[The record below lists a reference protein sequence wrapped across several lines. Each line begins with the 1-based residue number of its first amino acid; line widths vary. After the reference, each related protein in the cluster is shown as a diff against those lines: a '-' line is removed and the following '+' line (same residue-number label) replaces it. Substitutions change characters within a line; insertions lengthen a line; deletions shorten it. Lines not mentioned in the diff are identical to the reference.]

1 MPILVNDLHFYKYHA
16 AGNDFILVD
25 DRDKSFP
32 SHSQKLIQ
40 RLCHRKFGVG
50 ADGLLLLQHSQI
62 ADYKMRIFNADG
74 QEASMCGNGVRCL
87 THFALQKEPSVSS
100 VRFETKKGIVSSRA
114 QGPNIAVNFG
124 APQFLGQVSL
134 LGHTVYVVDTGVP
147 HAVIFVTNAESI
159 DVEKLGKEIRNDHQF
174 YPDGVNVNFVQ
185 VYPGS
190 SLRVRTYERGVEG
203 ETLSCGTGLAAAA
216 YIAGHQAN
224 ISFPMSL
231 HTSSKEV
238 VQACQINLQDSIFA
252 LELVG
257 LATCV
262 YQGKIYIGEQT

>member
-1 MPILVNDLHFYKYHA
+1 MPILVSDLHFYKYHA
-16 AGNDFILVD
+16 AGNDFILID

-32 SHSQKLIQ
+32 SHSQELIQ

-62 ADYKMRIFNADG
+62 ADYKMRIFNSDG

-87 THFALQKEPSVSS
+87 THFAFQKEPSLSS

-114 QGPNIAVNFG
+114 QGPNIAVDFG
-124 APQFLGQVSL
+124 VPQFLGKASL
-134 LGHTVYVVDTGVP
+134 QGCAGFVVDTGVP
-147 HAVIFVTNAESI
+147 HAVVFVSDAEAI
-159 DVEKLGKEIRNDHQF
+159 DVEKLGKEIRYDRQF

-185 VYPGS
+185 IYSES
-190 SLRVRTYERGVEG
+190 SLRVRTYERGIEG

-216 YIAGHQAN
+216 YIACHQEN

-231 HTSSKEV
+231 HTSSQEV
-238 VQACQINLQDSIFA
+238 VQACQINLQDSKFA
-252 LELVG
+252 VEVIG

>member
-1 MPILVNDLHFYKYHA
+1 MICIFYKYHA
-16 AGNDFILVD
+16 AGNDFILID

-32 SHSQKLIQ
+32 SYSQQFIQ
-40 RLCHRKFGVG
+40 NLCHRKFGVG
-50 ADGLLLLQHSQI
+50 ADGLLLLQHSHI
-62 ADYKMRIFNADG
+62 ADCKMRIFNADG

-87 THFALQKEPSVSS
+87 THFVFQNEPSLST
-100 VRFETKKGIVSSRA
+100 VRIETKKGIVSSRA

-124 APQFLGQVSL
+124 APQSLGTVSL

-147 HAVIFVTNAESI
+147 HAVIFVNNAEAT
-159 DVEKLGKEIRNDHQF
+159 DVEKLGKEIRYDHHF

-185 VYPGS
+185 VYSGS

-216 YIAGHQAN
+216 FIAAHQAN
-224 ISFPMSL
+224 IFFPMSL
-231 HTSSKEV
+231 YTSSKEV
-238 VQACQINLQDSIFA
+238 VQACQINLQDSKFA
-252 LELVG
+252 VEVIG